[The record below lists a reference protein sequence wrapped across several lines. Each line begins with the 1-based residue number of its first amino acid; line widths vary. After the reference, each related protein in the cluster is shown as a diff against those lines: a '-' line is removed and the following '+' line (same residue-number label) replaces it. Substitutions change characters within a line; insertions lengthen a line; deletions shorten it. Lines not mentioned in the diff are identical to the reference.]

1 MKKLKLLLSALLLL
15 GTTKSFSQNVTNF
28 YLFVINPNN
37 CPYSITGYW
46 VDTVEQTQWPLF
58 FTAVDTSSAVPYL
71 WNGQAE
77 TTSATSTMSICVVPA
92 PPCNINISN
101 CTMDCIQQVPVT
113 PGSYTILLCDS
124 TIGIDEQPSSTA
136 LDNKYYDLLG
146 REIKDITTYPMD
158 YFYIKNGRKYIKTQ
172 Q

>member
-1 MKKLKLLLSALLLL
+1 MKKLLLGALLLL
-15 GTTKSFSQNVTNF
+15 STTITYSQNVTNF

-46 VDTVEQTQWPLF
+46 VDTVEQSQGSLS
-58 FTAVDTSSAVPYL
+58 FTSVDTSSSVPYL

-77 TTSATSTMSICVVPA
+77 TTSTTSTMSICVVPA
-92 PPCNINISN
+92 PPCN

-124 TIGIDEQPSSTA
+124 TIGIEEQSS
-136 LDNKYYDLLG
+136 LSLMDNKYYDLLG
-146 REIKDITTYPMD
+146 REIEDITTYPMD
-158 YFYIKNGRKYIKTQ
+158 TLYIKNGRKYIKE
-172 Q
+172 

>member
-1 MKKLKLLLSALLLL
+1 MKNLKLLLIILLLL
-15 GTTKSFSQNVTNF
+15 ITTKSFSQNVTNF

-46 VDTVEQTQWPLF
+46 IDTIEQSQGSLF

-77 TTSATSTMSICVVPA
+77 TNSATSTMSICVVPA
-92 PPCNINISN
+92 PPCN

-113 PGSYTILLCDS
+113 PGSYTILLCDN
-124 TIGIDEQPSSTA
+124 TIGIEEQSS
-136 LDNKYYDLLG
+136 LLLMDDKYYDLLG
-146 REIKDITTYPMD
+146 REIEDITTYPMD
-158 YFYIKNGRKYIKTQ
+158 SLYIKNGRKYIKE
-172 Q
+172 